1 MQKKHRKGWAMTD
14 RALLIG
20 IDEYP
25 DPLNNLNS
33 CVADTVAFTDLLGQ
47 LDFDSSGIRVLL
59 NADATLAATRDGL
72 DWLLDEAEE
81 GDRLVF
87 FQSSHGY
94 RYLKGDVM
102 TEVLCAYDEFLEDT
116 ELAERTALLPQGV
129 LTVVLDSCHSGG
141 MEKSLFRG
149 GLQETVRTKVFTPP
163 REKLLERAKSVSLA
177 RALKPF
183 GRTTLRNEA
192 SLTLNM
198 AHVPN
203 KAPRTKGAITGAN
216 ELNAVLLTACQ
227 ADQTAA
233 AGSAPT
239 AGLSAFTYALTTEMD
254 QSVSVSALR
263 DRTVTRI
270 EGLNMSQTPCAF
282 APSDQPHLLTET
294 FISRQQ
300 TKSKEMIRQVEEMLK
315 EVAYA
320 GGGHKPSTPG
330 KGEGISAKSHTPEVK
345 GMSTVELEKSVDA
358 ATEKILA
365 GVKTAGK
372 SKSVWGNVPSGLDYQ
387 LDTQTVAAVLAP
399 AMAAAIPVDGKS
411 FTVQASVTDTD
422 NLLDKGF
429 WDSAARLARVVVP
442 AVLDELTK
450 SGGPGKGHSKA
461 ADPDEVNREIARA
474 VPSAR
479 MGDPKFFGLVETLIG
494 IAAPIV
500 INAITKDF
508 KPNERPT
515 GGKIQVD
522 LPAGMSESEKKSFW
536 DDALGVVSTALP
548 YVIRAIA

>member
-1 MQKKHRKGWAMTD
+1 MAMTD

-47 LDFDSSGIRVLL
+47 LDFDSSGIRVLH
-59 NADATLAATRDGL
+59 NSDATLAATRDGL
-72 DWLLDEAEE
+72 DWLVDGAQD

-116 ELAERTALLPQGV
+116 ELADRSALVPPGV

-141 MEKSLFRG
+141 MEKALFRK
-149 GLQETVRTKVFTPP
+149 GLPESVRTKVFTPS
-163 REKLLERAKSVSLA
+163 REALLERAKSVSLV
-177 RALKPF
+177 RGLKPF

-192 SLTLNM
+192 SLAQNM

-203 KAPRTKGAITGAN
+203 KAPKTKGAITGAN

-233 AGSAPT
+233 AGSAAT
-239 AGLSAFTYALTTEMD
+239 NWLSAFTYALTMEMD
-254 QSVSVSALR
+254 PSISVSALR
-263 DRTVTRI
+263 DRSVARI
-270 EGLNMSQTPCAF
+270 EDLNMSQTPCVF

-294 FISRQQ
+294 FISRRQ

-320 GGGHKPSTPG
+320 GGGHKSFVHG
-330 KGEGISAKSHTPEVK
+330 KGEGFSTESHTSEVK
-345 GMSTVELEKSVDA
+345 GMSTVELEKSVGA
-358 ATEKILA
+358 ATEEILA
-365 GVKTAGK
+365 GVKAAGGKGK
-372 SKSVWGNVPSGLDYQ
+372 SAWGTISSDLNYR
-387 LDTQTVAAVLAP
+387 LDTQAVAAVLAP
-399 AMAAAIPVDGKS
+399 AMAAAIPADKS
-411 FTVQASVTDTD
+411 FAVQPSVADTD

-450 SGGPGKGHSKA
+450 SGGPRKSHTKA
-461 ADPDEVNREIARA
+461 ADPEEVHREIARA
-474 VPSAR
+474 VPPAR

-494 IAAPIV
+494 VAAPLV

-508 KPNERPT
+508 KPNERPSV
-515 GGKIQVD
+515 GKIDVE
-522 LPAGMSESEKKSFW
+522 LPAGMSDSEKKGFW
-536 DDALGVVSTALP
+536 DDALDVVGTALP

>member
-1 MQKKHRKGWAMTD
+1 MTD

-33 CVADTVAFTDLLGQ
+33 CVADTVAFTHLLRR
-47 LDFDSSGIRVLL
+47 LDFDESGIRVLH
-59 NADATLAATRDGL
+59 NSDATLAATRDGL
-72 DWLLDEAEE
+72 DWLMDGAQE

-116 ELAERTALLPQGV
+116 ELADRTALLPSGV

-141 MEKSLFRG
+141 MEKALFRM
-149 GLQETVRTKVFTPP
+149 GLPQSVRAKVFIPP
-163 REKLLERAKSVSLA
+163 REKLMERAKSVGLA
-177 RALKPF
+177 HALKPF
-183 GRTTLRNEA
+183 GRTALRNEA
-192 SLTLNM
+192 SLARNM

-203 KAPRTKGAITGAN
+203 KAPMTKGAITGAN
-216 ELNAVLLTACQ
+216 ELNGVLLTACQ

-233 AGSAPT
+233 AGSEAT
-239 AGLSAFTYALTTEMD
+239 DWLSAFTYALTAEMD
-254 QSVSVSALR
+254 PSISISTLR
-263 DRTVTRI
+263 DRSVARI
-270 EGLNMSQTPCAF
+270 ADLNMSQTPCVF
-282 APSDQPHLLTET
+282 APSDHPYLLTET

-300 TKSKEMIRQVEEMLK
+300 TKSKEMIHQVEEMLK

-320 GGGHKPSTPG
+320 GGAQKAFAHGT
-330 KGEGISAKSHTPEVK
+330 GEGVSTESHTWEVK

-358 ATEKILA
+358 ATEKIFA
-365 GVKTAGK
+365 GVKAAGK
-372 SKSVWGNVPSGLDYQ
+372 GKSAFGFTTDVSYG

-399 AMAAAIPVDGKS
+399 AMAAAIPTDSKS
-411 FTVQASVTDTD
+411 YAVRQPVSDTD

-450 SGGPGKGHSKA
+450 SGSPRKGYSKA
-461 ADPDEVNREIARA
+461 ADPADVHREISKA

-494 IAAPIV
+494 IAAPIIIDAV
-500 INAITKDF
+500 TKDF
-508 KPNERPT
+508 KHNGRPAV
-515 GGKIQVD
+515 GKIDVE
-522 LPAGMSESEKKSFW
+522 LPAGLSESEKKNFW
-536 DDALGVVSTALP
+536 DDALDVVGTALP